1 MDVDVSKRRR
11 RGRIDL
17 LPGDK
22 RTHTIS
28 TRLND
33 EELNLLNQK
42 CAEYK
47 MQRGEF
53 LRTAAIHKLP
63 PQIPQVNAE
72 QWVELARSASNLN
85 QIAHHL
91 NNAGSD
97 YYISEIETIRKEL
110 SNFRNTLLNIKLEPE
125 N

>member
-33 EELNLLNQK
+33 EELILLDQK

-53 LRTAAIHKLP
+53 LRTAALHKLP
-63 PQIPQVNAE
+63 YQIPKINQQ
-72 QWVELARSASNLN
+72 QWIEMARSASNLN

-97 YYISEIETIRKEL
+97 YYIPEIETIRKEL
-110 SNFRNTLLNIKLEPE
+110 SNFRNALLNIKFEPE